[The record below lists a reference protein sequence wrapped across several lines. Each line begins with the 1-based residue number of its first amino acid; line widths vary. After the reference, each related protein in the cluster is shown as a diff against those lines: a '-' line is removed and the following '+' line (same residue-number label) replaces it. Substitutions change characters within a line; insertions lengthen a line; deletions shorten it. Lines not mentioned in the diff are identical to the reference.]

1 MYTKKY
7 AKSLF
12 GKGYGKLIDRLFK
25 EVGKEHIDGIKPK
38 YGRIDLYISGPEE
51 LRDIGYEIE
60 RESERTCE
68 ECGKPGEQKSIN
80 YWITTLCEKCY
91 NKNTSVIKYKN
102 ILYFERGKLW
112 IKKY

>member
-38 YGRIDLYISGPEE
+38 YGRIDLYVSGSEKLQE
-51 LRDIGYEIE
+51 IGYEIE
-60 RESERTCE
+60 RLSEETCE
-68 ECGKPGEQKSIN
+68 DCGKPGKPTERN
-80 YWITTLCEKCY
+80 CWITTLCEKCY
-91 NKNTSVIKYKN
+91 NKRSTNIK
-102 ILYFERGKLW
+102 
-112 IKKY
+112 